1 MDKEFAW
8 KNFSLGV
15 ELDVAGSFIYN
26 GLKSFHGMSDLT
38 DEGQVFEVLYNL
50 AVGIERLSKITVILL
65 EHTSVTNQEK
75 FEEDL
80 VTHNHHELIGRISK
94 HRKLNFAKIHND
106 FIILL
111 RDFYKSMRY
120 GRYSLSDWASFAVE
134 REALI
139 DYISNDLDIN
149 LNPDSLFGGIANNN
163 RIRKSIGKVVGK
175 ICEQLYQIIEDT
187 ASRQGMYTYEIRT
200 ESKASKIFLRREYNF
215 IDEELALMELLVYLV
230 NTEDETQ
237 FFNFL
242 REITPIE
249 FDSEMMPQY
258 IASFTSDIARQELL
272 DMVESFYQDIED
284 KDEIKDRLGMIGA
297 INNPHCVW
305 MADDEEEPDEEEW

>member
-1 MDKEFAW
+1 MMEKEFVW
-8 KNFSLGV
+8 KNFSLGT

-26 GLKSFHGMSDLT
+26 GLKSFNDMKNLS

-50 AVGIERLSKITVILL
+50 AVGIERLAKIAVILL
-65 EHTSVTNQEK
+65 EHKDITDQEQ

-94 HRKLNFAKIHND
+94 HRRLNFARIHND

-120 GRYSLSDWASFAVE
+120 GRYSLWTSFGVE
-134 REALI
+134 KEALI

-149 LNPDSLFGGIANNN
+149 LNRESLFGGIFNSN
-163 RIRKSIGKVVGK
+163 RIKKSIGKVVGK
-175 ICEQLYQIIEDT
+175 ICEKLYQVIEET
-187 ASRQGMYTYEIRT
+187 ATAQGMYTYEVPI
-200 ESKASKIFLRREYNF
+200 ESKAAKIFLRHEYNF

-237 FFNFL
+237 FLSFL
-242 REITPIE
+242 RGIAPIE

-258 IASFTSDIARQELL
+258 ITSFTSDVARQELL
-272 DMVESFYQDIED
+272 DMVESFYQEIED
-284 KDEIKDRLGMIGA
+284 REERKERLEMIEA
-297 INNPHCVW
+297 INNPSYIW
-305 MADDEEEPDEEEW
+305 SADDEEEPDGEEW